1 MKSLQIMLNLPFSL
15 WNILNTEGLALSVN
29 ERHTAKGHSKIQ
41 DPRIMKHTLPW
52 VMFQPSHNDTEN
64 NKVKNGCVT
73 CSLTSQNWPFFLRA
87 FILATVESRKVSS
100 SKIKYPLG
108 IILEIKPLQKWNN
121 NMLKSVLGLYLKISI
136 PHCVSYIN
144 TSPTHTSTHEMY
156 HSF

>member
-1 MKSLQIMLNLPFSL
+1 MLNLLFSL

-64 NKVKNGCVT
+64 NKVKKGCVT

-121 NMLKSVLGLYLKISI
+121 NMLKSELGLYLNIYPTLCILHKHITHAHI
-136 PHCVSYIN
+136 YTWNVSLILAAG
-144 TSPTHTSTHEMY
+144 
-156 HSF
+156 